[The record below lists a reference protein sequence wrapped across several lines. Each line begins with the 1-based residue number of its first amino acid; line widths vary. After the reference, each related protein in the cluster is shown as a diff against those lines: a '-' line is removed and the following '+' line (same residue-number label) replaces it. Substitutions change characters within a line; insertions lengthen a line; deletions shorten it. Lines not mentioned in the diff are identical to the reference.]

1 MVPLNKDQGIQSD
14 TPSAIP
20 RGVLRQRGG
29 EVRDEHG
36 AFHAHFLTA
45 STSSVWTRTRLR
57 HPYGV
62 RCAVTL
68 PRVITQLTQVK
79 LRLPKLD
86 INGCFD
92 RRAEFRFSKGNAERV
107 QQRADDGA

>member
-1 MVPLNKDQGIQSD
+1 
-14 TPSAIP
+14 
-20 RGVLRQRGG
+20 
-29 EVRDEHG
+29 
-36 AFHAHFLTA
+36 
-45 STSSVWTRTRLR
+45 
-57 HPYGV
+57 
-62 RCAVTL
+62 
-68 PRVITQLTQVK
+68 VITQLTQVK